1 MMSFL
6 SDFHWKKVYD
16 EQKNELGNIS
26 WVVFD
31 IVWEKIVGCVF
42 KKMFL
47 KYDYFLLSEILS
59 NKKEEIIIKN
69 ESKEERILYDLILK
83 QVRDDFSWVIWNIED
98 IEFDRLN
105 WELKYIIIDCGYNL
119 TSIEVLSPTKI
130 SIKKNIIKVSKK
142 AILSYE
148 KDYILIENKRRIKEN
163 KKTLENI
170 SKIFINI
177 PNPSYNINPITY
189 DKL

>member
-1 MMSFL
+1 MSFL

-31 IVWEKIVGCVF
+31 IVWEKIIGCVV

-47 KYDYFLLSEILS
+47 KYDYFLLWEIMS
-59 NKKEEIIIKN
+59 NQKDEIIIKN
-69 ESKEERILYDLILK
+69 EPKDERIVYDLMLK
-83 QVRDDFSWVIWNIED
+83 QVRDDFSWVIWNVED
-98 IEFDRLN
+98 IEFDRLSG
-105 WELKYIIIDCGYNL
+105 ELKYIIIDCGYNL

-148 KDYILIENKRRIKEN
+148 KDYLLIENKKRIKEN

-177 PNPSYNINPITY
+177 PNPSYNINPMHY